1 MGNLFHPEKLERWK
15 EIFFRR
21 VMPALTLAALIVGG
35 LAAWWAFRMFS
46 RPARSGE
53 ARELFHGVHYER
65 AVSDMPRRVTVHK
78 VRVDLDVGGIG
89 FVVTPGDASAGREI
103 PARTTSEFLDEFD
116 AQLAINGAFFEP
128 FHSNHPLDYYPEP
141 GEAVDVLGRAVA
153 NGKVYSDDNADWP
166 TLCLGSNR
174 VEIALGELPVGV
186 RWAVA
191 GRHLLVDQGEA
202 VAAKGDAFNVELHPR
217 TAVGVDERGQTL
229 WLVVVDGRQKNYS
242 EGATLKELA
251 ALMVHLGAWRGL
263 NLDGGG
269 SSTLVVEGK
278 DGKPDVLN
286 APYHTRVPMRERP
299 VANHVGVFARR
310 PSRD

>member
-1 MGNLFHPEKLERWK
+1 MEKLFHPDKREQWK

-21 VMPALTLAALIVGG
+21 VMPALTLLALAVGA

-65 AVSDMPRRVTVHK
+65 TVSDVPRRVTVHK
-78 VRVDLDVGGIG
+78 VRIDLDAGGIG
-89 FVVTPGDASAGREI
+89 FVVTPGDVSGGKEI
-103 PARTTSEFLDEFD
+103 PARTTSAFLNEFD
-116 AQLAINGAFFEP
+116 AQVAINAAFFEP

-153 NGKVYSDDNADWP
+153 EGELYSEDNQDWP
-166 TLCLGSNR
+166 TLCLSSNR

-202 VAAKGDAFNVELHPR
+202 VEAKGDAFNVELHPR
-217 TAVGVDERGQTL
+217 TAVGVDERGRTL

-251 ALMVHLGAWRGL
+251 ALMVHLGAWRAL

-269 SSTLVVEGK
+269 SSTLVIEAEG
-278 DGKPDVLN
+278 GEAGVLN

-299 VANHVGVFARR
+299 VANHVGVYAK
-310 PSRD
+310 PVE

>member
-1 MGNLFHPEKLERWK
+1 MGKLFHPDKRERWK

-21 VMPALTLAALIVGG
+21 VMPALTLLALAVGS
-35 LAAWWAFRMFS
+35 LVAWWAFRLFS
-46 RPARSGE
+46 RPSRTNES
-53 ARELFHGVHYER
+53 RELFHGVHYER
-65 AVSDMPRRVTVHK
+65 TVSDAPRRVTVHK
-78 VRVDLDVGGIG
+78 VRLDLDESGLG
-89 FVVTPGDASAGREI
+89 FVVTPGDAFGGKEI
-103 PARTTSEFLDEFD
+103 PARTTSAFLDEFG
-116 AQLAINGAFFEP
+116 AQVAINGAFFEP

-141 GEAVDVLGRAVA
+141 GEVVDVLGRAVA
-153 NGKVYSDDNADWP
+153 EGELYSEDNQDWP
-166 TLCLGSNR
+166 TLCLSSNR

-202 VAAKGDAFNVELHPR
+202 VEAKGDAFNVELHPR
-217 TAVGVDERGQTL
+217 TAVGVDERGRTL

-251 ALMVHLGAWRGL
+251 ALMVHLGAWRAL

-269 SSTLVVEGK
+269 SSTLVIEGE
-278 DGKPDVLN
+278 GGEAEVLN

-299 VANHVGVFARR
+299 VANHVGVFAK
-310 PSRD
+310 PAE